1 MTPTMMYIL
10 LSVLVV
16 SLISLVGVLSI
27 AFNAEKLKK
36 ALFLLVSF
44 SAGALLGDAF
54 IHLLPEAAE
63 MTGFGLNISL
73 YTLMG
78 IFAFFILEKI
88 IHWRHCHIPTSTKH
102 PHPYGTMNLVG
113 DAFHNFIDGMIIAG
127 SYLVSIPLGFAT
139 TLAVI
144 AHEIPQEVG
153 DFGILLHAGYSKGK
167 ALFFNF
173 LSALTA
179 VLGAVITVLI
189 GTKIGNLTTILV
201 PFTAGGFIYIAGSD
215 LLPELNKEC
224 DPRKS
229 VLQLIGILVGVI
241 VMIALLALE

>member
-1 MTPTMMYIL
+1 MIPTLAYIL
-10 LSVLVV
+10 LSVFVV
-16 SLISLVGVLSI
+16 SLLSLVGVLSI
-27 AFNAEKLKK
+27 AFNADKLNKL
-36 ALFLLVSF
+36 LFLLVSF
-44 SAGALLGDAF
+44 SAGTLLGDAF

-63 MTGFGLNISL
+63 MRGFGLSMSL
-73 YTLMG
+73 YILMG
-78 IFAFFILEKI
+78 IFAFFILEKV
-88 IHWRHCHIPTSTKH
+88 IHWRHCHILTSESH

-144 AHEIPQEVG
+144 THEIPQEVG

-189 GTKIGNLTTILV
+189 GIKIGNITTILV
-201 PFTAGGFIYIAGSD
+201 PFTAGGFIYIASSD
-215 LLPELNKEC
+215 LLPELSREC
-224 DPRKS
+224 DPGKS
-229 VLQLIGILVGVI
+229 VLQLIGILIGVI
-241 VMIALLALE
+241 VMIALLALG

>member
-1 MTPTMMYIL
+1 MALTLIYVL
-10 LSVLVV
+10 VSVLIV
-16 SLISLVGVLSI
+16 SLLSLVGVLSI
-27 AFNAEKLKK
+27 AVNADKLKK
-36 ALFLLVSF
+36 VLFLLVSF

-54 IHLLPEAAE
+54 IHLLPEAVE
-63 MTGFGLNISL
+63 MSGFGLNVSL

-78 IFAFFILEKI
+78 IFAFFILEKV
-88 IHWRHCHIPTSTKH
+88 IHWRHCHIPTSTSH

-127 SYLVSIPLGFAT
+127 SYLISIPLGIIT
-139 TLAVI
+139 TIAVI
-144 AHEIPQEVG
+144 AHEIPQEIG
-153 DFGILLHAGYSKGK
+153 DFGILLHAGYTRAR
-167 ALFFNF
+167 ALLFNF

-179 VLGAVITVLI
+179 VLGAVLTVLI
-189 GTKIGNLTTILV
+189 GTKVGDLTTILV

-224 DPRKS
+224 DPKKS

-241 VMIALLALE
+241 VMIALTALE